1 MCLSIKFSAVV
12 MPLRKLRYFLLTR
25 LHLQFLFS
33 VSVLLHFVL
42 PDVVTFCK
50 AVYALSVFFFFF
62 FLNMIKFVTSS
73 ISVILNFRYILL
85 L

>member
-1 MCLSIKFSAVV
+1 MCLSIKFSVVV

-50 AVYALSVFFFFF
+50 GAYAVSLFFF
-62 FLNMIKFVTSS
+62 FLTMIKFVTSS